1 MDELFRER
9 GGKKAI
15 IVALMGNLFLTVFN
29 LIVGFMSGSSALISE
44 GAHTLSDMV
53 TTVIAYVGFR
63 IGQKDPTSRYP
74 LGYARAEAISGLFI
88 VLFLVI
94 IAWEIFEKAFKEVY
108 LHETI
113 PIPDYNVAIM
123 ALIGIFV
130 NLAVSRY
137 VIAMGEKINSP
148 AIIADGKHQQTDI
161 FSSIAILVA
170 VFASHMGYP
179 IFDPLVA
186 ILIGFLIFKIAVQI
200 FISNINFILG
210 RVPSEEFI
218 QDIIDIA
225 NSVPNVQ
232 NPHNIKVDYMG
243 NFSVVALYIDLD
255 RNMSF
260 EESSRIAD
268 RVQEKLKKEKSEIW
282 FAIVHTCPA

>member
-15 IVALMGNLFLTVFN
+15 MVALIGNLFLTVFN
-29 LIVGFMSGSSALISE
+29 LLVGFMSGSSALISE

-94 IAWEIFEKAFKEVY
+94 IAWEIFEKAFKEIY
-108 LHETI
+108 LSEVI
-113 PIPDYNVAIM
+113 LVPDHNVAIM
-123 ALIGIFV
+123 AVIGIFV

-137 VIAMGEKINSP
+137 VISMGKKINSP

-170 VFASHMGYP
+170 VFASNMGYP

-210 RVPSEEFI
+210 RIPSEEFV

-255 RNMSF
+255 RNLSF
-260 EESSRIAD
+260 EESSKIAD
-268 RVQEKLKKEKSEIW
+268 RVQEKIKKEKSEIW
-282 FAIVHTCPA
+282 FAIVHTCPV

>member
-1 MDELFRER
+1 MAE
-9 GGKKAI
+9 
-15 IVALMGNLFLTVFN
+15 VQ
-29 LIVGFMSGSSALISE
+29 
-44 GAHTLSDMV
+44 LS
-53 TTVIAYVGFR
+53 
-63 IGQKDPTSRYP
+63 
-74 LGYARAEAISGLFI
+74 EAIS
-88 VLFLVI
+88 V
-94 IAWEIFEKAFKEVY
+94 
-108 LHETI
+108 
-113 PIPDYNVAIM
+113 PDHNVAIM
-123 ALIGIFV
+123 AVIGIFV

-137 VIAMGEKINSP
+137 VISMGKKINSP

-170 VFASHMGYP
+170 VFASNMGYP

-210 RVPSEEFI
+210 RIPSEEFV

-225 NSVPNVQ
+225 DSAPNVQ

-255 RNMSF
+255 RDLSF
-260 EESSRIAD
+260 EESSKIAD
-268 RVQEKLKKEKSEIW
+268 RVQEKIKKEKSEIW
-282 FAIVHTCPA
+282 FAIVHTCPV

>member
-15 IVALMGNLFLTVFN
+15 MVALIGNLFLTVFN
-29 LIVGFMSGSSALISE
+29 LLVGFMSGSSALISE

-94 IAWEIFEKAFKEVY
+94 VAWEIFEKAFKEIY
-108 LHETI
+108 LSEAI
-113 PIPDYNVAIM
+113 PVPDHNVAIM
-123 ALIGIFV
+123 AVIGIFV

-137 VIAMGEKINSP
+137 VISMGKKINSP

-170 VFASHMGYP
+170 VFASNMGYP

-255 RNMSF
+255 RNLSF
-260 EESSRIAD
+260 EESSKIAD

-282 FAIVHTCPA
+282 FAIVHTCPV